1 MKYPVREGRHEELL
15 SVKEQVCIR
24 ENRLNSLQLQVNK
37 NYLCIIPR
45 LWDLYFDTRI
55 PKSIMHVH
63 THGDDKVQLPA
74 EAPY

>member
-1 MKYPVREGRHEELL
+1 MQYPVREGRHEELL
-15 SVKEQVCIR
+15 SAKEQGCIR
-24 ENRLNSLQLQVNK
+24 ENRLKSLQLQLNK
-37 NYLCIIPR
+37 NYSCRIPR

-55 PKSIMHVH
+55 PKSIMHVC